1 MAHKSRARKCNKFH
15 NELVTMKLQ
24 NIKIKRKQ
32 LKVSKEKTHH
42 LLRKGKQNEN
52 CLLPSRA
59 TTGDG
64 KILSKDSG
72 EMIEQMDFYT
82 QLND

>member
-1 MAHKSRARKCNKFH
+1 
-15 NELVTMKLQ
+15 MKLQ
-24 NIKIKRKQ
+24 NIKIKRN

-42 LLRKGKQNEN
+42 ILRKGKQNEN
-52 CLLPSRA
+52 CLSPSRA

-64 KILSKDSG
+64 KILSKESG

-82 QLND
+82 QLNDRGKAK